1 MSSSQSSQATI
12 SGDGSGAGLLFV
24 SSLHS
29 RVISLHLVR
38 LLVTN
43 FRSEGGNKNHIPCV
57 HLNNLNKVTFDHVTL
72 LSSAAGYLVFFL
84 IDESN
89 SIVLSNLLAKNNAA
103 SVIAISTVG
112 SVTITGCAFRGNIVQ
127 TSYGAV
133 VSIVQVQ
140 DLVIADTEVS
150 DNTAD
155 SGFVFYLKDA
165 VIAISRCKFTGNT
178 LYICGPLYSSS
189 VTSLTVSDS
198 TFENNRALS
207 SISVGGAV
215 IVDSSESGTVSFTDC
230 SFVNNTAQYFGGAIH
245 VTYALLYVSKCSFER
260 NSANLGGAV
269 TSQGFSV
276 IEDSSFNLNSATPVI
291 SNPLRYVPRGGA
303 IFLINGTDCRVT
315 RCSFTNNKA
324 HAYGG
329 AISAVALKRFY
340 VVDCSLTDN
349 YSGAYGGGISIE
361 GGNSGSGY
369 TIQRTYLTR
378 NIAQMHGG
386 GIYFS
391 PLNYYISTVSCAFL
405 NNRAI
410 EGSGGAMYF
419 ERTCS
424 KISIGGLNPKTLSI
438 ATASLYVI
446 EDDTSS
452 LLNYYGTLKI
462 PRASGYYVIFDAKT
476 VLLGNQYSNGIEIT
490 GVDGLAYQGRKFW
503 EYEYKEEPVTEINDD
518 IAAWPG
524 IGGNSPLFVN
534 GNVLQYKLHE
544 LTDHYIFTAYP
555 ILKNEPPNTF
565 TGNTAA
571 LSGGAI
577 YWGTA
582 NSEIFMM
589 PGTQFTGNSVRGVE
603 GSGGA
608 LFMHISN
615 SLIYMFS
622 STFINNT
629 AYAGGAITLSQSNYP
644 MSLYQ
649 CTFTENSATKYGG
662 AIYLGDG
669 NGYGFFRMLTSTA
682 IRFFDAVFNA
692 NRAGYSGG
700 GAYISNSNAL
710 TFNNTV
716 MSDNSADHS
725 GGALHFEFKNI
736 AAMNFTLLS
745 RNTAFLGGAIQ
756 SSTGNSIAFD
766 KITSFINNFA
776 GYQGGALYAVERS
789 DVSFLGETSFFRNSA
804 HYGGAIFS
812 RGSITTLGVESIV
825 FEGNF
830 AEQGSAL
837 IFEFLHSGQLIIL
850 PSTTTSITFL
860 RNKCP
865 LSSTVYWTKE
875 PTASAIYDKN
885 NISNFQR
892 IVYLDN
898 SALISNESSTQPTK
912 LMFTDKNV
920 SYTGAYNAEM
930 LSHLNL
936 SLFDYFNQIV
946 ITDYNTIV
954 TVTVASSS
962 CMNKVGYLSGTTAA
976 TVIRGA
982 TQLTQLSAFCFPGG
996 KMTLDYTGEREILD

>member
-1 MSSSQSSQATI
+1 MI

-38 LLVTN
+38 LLITN
-43 FRSEGGNKNHIPCV
+43 FRSVGGNKNRIPCV
-57 HLNNLNKVTFDHVTL
+57 HLNNLNRVVFDHVTL
-72 LSSAAGYLVFFL
+72 LSSAVGYLVFFL
-84 IDESN
+84 IDGSN
-89 SIVLSNLLAKNNAA
+89 SIVLSNLLAKNNTA

-112 SVTITGCAFRGNIVQ
+112 SVTIKGCAFRGNNVQ

-133 VSIVQVQ
+133 VSIVQAQ
-140 DLVIADTEVS
+140 DLVIADTVVS

-165 VIAISRCKFTGNT
+165 VIAVSRCKFTGNT
-178 LYICGPLYSSS
+178 LYFCGPLYSSS
-189 VTSLTVSDS
+189 ATSLTVSDS
-198 TFENNRALS
+198 TFESNRALS

-215 IVDSSESGTVSFTDC
+215 TVDSTESGTVSFTDC

-245 VTYALLYVSKCSFER
+245 VTYALLSVSKCSFDSNR
-260 NSANLGGAV
+260 ANLGGAV
-269 TSQGFSV
+269 ACQGFAV

-303 IFLINGTDCRVT
+303 VFLINGTDCRVT
-315 RCSFTNNKA
+315 RCNFTNNKA
-324 HAYGG
+324 HTYGG
-329 AISAVALKRFY
+329 AISAVALKRLY
-340 VVDCSLTDN
+340 VVNCSLTDN
-349 YSGAYGGGISIE
+349 YSGVYGGGISIE

-369 TIQRTYLTR
+369 TIQRTDLTR
-378 NIAQMHGG
+378 NVAQMHGG

-419 ERTCS
+419 EKTCS

-438 ATASLYVI
+438 ATARLYVI
-446 EDDTSS
+446 EDDSYS

-476 VLLGNQYSNGIEIT
+476 VLLGNRYSNGIEIT

-503 EYEYKEEPVTEINDD
+503 EYEHKIEPVTEINDD

-534 GNVLQYKLHE
+534 GNILEYKLHE

-589 PGTQFTGNSVRGVE
+589 PGTQFTGNSVTGIE

-615 SLIYMFS
+615 SLIYIFS
-622 STFINNT
+622 STFIKNT
-629 AYAGGAITLSQSNYP
+629 AYTGGAITLSQSNYP

-649 CTFTENSATKYGG
+649 CTFTQNSAAKYGG

-716 MSDNSADHS
+716 MSDNLANYS

-736 AAMNFTLLS
+736 AAMNYTLLS
-745 RNTAFLGGAIQ
+745 HNTAYRGGAIQ

-766 KITSFINNFA
+766 KLTSFINNKA
-776 GYQGGALYAVERS
+776 GNQGGALYAIEGS
-789 DVSFLGETSFFRNSA
+789 AVSFLGETSFSRNHADS
-804 HYGGAIFS
+804 GGAIFS
-812 RGSITTLGVESIV
+812 SGSTTTLGVKSIV

-830 AEQGSAL
+830 AYLGSAL
-837 IFEFLHSGQLIIL
+837 IFEFLQSGQLVIL
-850 PSTTTSITFL
+850 PSNTTSITFL
-860 RNKCP
+860 RNNCP
-865 LSSTVYWTKE
+865 GSSTVYWTKE
-875 PTASAIYDKN
+875 PTASAAIYDKN
-885 NISNFQR
+885 HISNFQR
-892 IVYLDN
+892 IVYLNN
-898 SALISNESSTQPTK
+898 SAKFGNESSTQAIT
-912 LMFTDKNV
+912 LMFTDINV

-936 SLFDYFNQIV
+936 SLFDYFNQTD
-946 ITDYNTIV
+946 ITDYHTIV
-954 TVTVASSS
+954 TVTVASYS
-962 CMNKVGYLSGTTAA
+962 CMNKVGYLSGITTA
-976 TVIRGA
+976 TVIGGA
-982 TQLTQLSAFCFPGG
+982 TQLTQVSAFCFPGG
-996 KMTLDYTGEREILD
+996 NMTLDYTGERED